1 MRLSELL
8 KDIDTVSSYT
18 DKEIGG
24 MTHDSRTL
32 QKGDVFFCIK
42 GSASDGHQYAKQAL
56 EKGAAAIITERQL
69 GLDGE
74 ISVSDTHDAYAVAAS
89 NYYGNPERQL
99 TLIGVT
105 GTKGKTTTTKLIK
118 SVLETAGKKV
128 GLIGSIQNEIG
139 EEAIHAEN
147 TTPDAMELMELYARM
162 VKAGCEYCVM
172 EVSSHAL
179 DQKRIGKSHYK
190 VAVFTNL
197 SQDHLDYHANME
209 EYFKAKAKL
218 FSICDGAVIN
228 ADDPYGQRLISHAS
242 CPVTTFSMEGKG
254 DLNALN
260 PVYHSDSVS
269 FDFFYQGVVS
279 KLSFGMPGVFSVKNA
294 LAAIGACLRLG
305 ISIRTAVEGIER
317 VKGVRGR
324 CEIIP
329 TGRDFTVICDHAH
342 APDALENV
350 LSALKGTA
358 KGRLVA
364 LFGCGGDRD
373 RTKRPKMAQAAA
385 KYADFVI
392 ITSDNPRTEDP
403 SEIIKEIVVGMSGS
417 STPYVVIEN
426 RVEAIFYAIQH
437 ALPGDTIVLAGK
449 GHEDYQIIGHEK
461 IHLDEREVVADAL
474 QTIR

>member
-1 MRLSELL
+1 MRLSQLL
-8 KDIDTVSSYT
+8 RGIVTASPYT
-18 DKEIGG
+18 DREIGG
-24 MTHDSRTL
+24 MTNDSRTL
-32 QKGDVFFCIK
+32 KDGDVFFCIR
-42 GSASDGHQYAKQAL
+42 GSVTDGHDYAKQAL
-56 EKGAAAIITERQL
+56 EKGAAAVFTERPL
-69 GLDGE
+69 GIERE
-74 ISVSDTHDAYAVAAS
+74 ILVSDTHDAYAIAAS
-89 NYYGNPERQL
+89 NYYQNPEKQL

-118 SVLETAGKKV
+118 SILETAGKKV

-147 TTPDAMELMELYARM
+147 TTPDALELMELYHRM

-179 DQKRIGKSHYK
+179 DQKRIGSSHYK

-209 EYFKAKAKL
+209 EYFKAKEKL

-228 ADDPYGQRLISHAS
+228 GDDPYGQRLISSVS
-242 CPVTTFSMEGKG
+242 CPVTVFSLEGKG
-254 DLNALN
+254 DLNAID
-260 PVYHSDSVS
+260 PFYHSDSVS

-279 KLSFGMPGVFSVKNA
+279 KLSFGMPGIFSVKNA
-294 LAAIGACLRLG
+294 LAAMGVCLQLG
-305 ISIRTAVEGIER
+305 ISIQTAIEGIEK

-324 CEIIP
+324 CEIVP

-373 RTKRPKMAQAAA
+373 RTKRPKMAKAAA

-392 ITSDNPRTEDP
+392 ITSDNPRTEKP
-403 SEIIKEIVVGMSGS
+403 SDIIDEIVVGMEGS
-417 STPYVVIEN
+417 TTPYVVIEN
-426 RVEAIFYAIQH
+426 RVEAIFYAVQH

-474 QTIR
+474 KTIR